1 MSAGEAWSVEDEAA
15 KLVESLKAAARATP
29 DSPAGTGAPRDPG
42 MSSPTTASAHSAQCQ
57 WCPVCRGARFLQ
69 SVSPETIS
77 RLADLA
83 SFAAKAWVGGAVVT
97 GGGGRGGVGGGEARA
112 RAEAPSLSGVCC
124 GSVPRSVSWILLS
137 WSWSEEAATRWT
149 QAETADTVA
158 GAQAAMCASI
168 CH

>member
-83 SFAAKAWVGGAVVT
+83 SFAAMALGDLAE
-97 GGGGRGGVGGGEARA
+97 RQAERAAEHPADDEAR
-112 RAEAPSLSGVCC
+112 G
-124 GSVPRSVSWILLS
+124 
-137 WSWSEEAATRWT
+137 
-149 QAETADTVA
+149 DD
-158 GAQAAMCASI
+158 
-168 CH
+168 